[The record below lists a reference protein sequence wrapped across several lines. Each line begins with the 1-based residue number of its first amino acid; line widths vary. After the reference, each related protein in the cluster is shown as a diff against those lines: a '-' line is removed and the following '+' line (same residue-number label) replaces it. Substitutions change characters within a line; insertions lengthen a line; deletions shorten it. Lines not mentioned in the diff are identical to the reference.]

1 MAELATTTRFRQRSS
16 IMSEKPKSISLKVRT
31 AVDALVEGS
40 AKDITAAAELAG
52 LSREHLSRQLNRPH
66 ITAFFRQK
74 VERHLVLNAAK
85 AGRTKISLL
94 DSPNEMVRDR
104 SSSYV
109 LSLAGIK
116 PDADP
121 ASRPNIQQPGLQIV
135 IVQPPGITAPSPRV
149 IGPEPVRQIEHEPAN
164 PRSSA

>member
-1 MAELATTTRFRQRSS
+1 
-16 IMSEKPKSISLKVRT
+16 MSDKPKPISAKVRI
-31 AVDALVEGS
+31 AIDAMVDGS
-40 AKDITAAAELAG
+40 AKDITAAAEVAK

-74 VERHLVLNAAK
+74 VERYLVLNAAK

-109 LSLAGIK
+109 LSLAGIA
-116 PDADP
+116 PNPEPNDR
-121 ASRPNIQQPGLQIV
+121 ASVQLPGLQIV
-135 IVQPPGITAPSPRV
+135 VIQPPGITAEPPRV
-149 IGPEPVRQIEHEPAN
+149 IGPEPVRQIEHEPKERFDRA
-164 PRSSA
+164 REQWSRV

>member
-1 MAELATTTRFRQRSS
+1 
-16 IMSEKPKSISLKVRT
+16 MSEKAKPISAKVR
-31 AVDALVEGS
+31 AAIDAMVDGS
-40 AKDITAAAELAG
+40 AKDITAAAEVAG

-109 LSLAGIK
+109 LSLAGIAPD
-116 PDADP
+116 PDASNRQP
-121 ASRPNIQQPGLQIV
+121 TQLPGLQII
-135 IVQPPGITAPSPRV
+135 IVQPAGITADSPRV
-149 IGPEPVRQIEHEPAN
+149 VGPQPLTIEHEPVQ
-164 PRSSA
+164 S